1 MKTEAL
7 LFTGERGLLA
17 RRTQQACG
25 FCRKRT
31 NGFADMDA
39 DGYLD
44 RLYVHKDYQGRG
56 GAAAQANKKRRKAP
70 CSGKGREAGLSA
82 VFLQFRTAGA
92 AGKARA
98 ARWRK
103 TICYD
108 FARFSLSA

>member
-1 MKTEAL
+1 LKTEAL

-17 RRTQQACG
+17 RRTPMCG

-31 NGFADMDA
+31 VGFADMDA

-44 RLYVHKDYQGRG
+44 RLYVHRDYQGRG
-56 GAAAQANKKRRKAP
+56 VAAAQANKKAESPVFRRWPGGGAFR
-70 CSGKGREAGLSA
+70 C
-82 VFLQFRTAGA
+82 VLQFRTAGA

-98 ARWRK
+98 ARRREI
-103 TICYD
+103 ICYD

>member
-17 RRTQQACG
+17 RRTPMCG

-56 GAAAQANKKRRKAP
+56 GAAAQANKRRKAP
-70 CSGKGREAGLSA
+70 CSGDGREAGLSA
-82 VFLQFRTAGA
+82 VLLQFRTAA
-92 AGKARA
+92 QRGKPALR
-98 ARWRK
+98 RK

>member
-17 RRTQQACG
+17 RRTPMCG

-56 GAAAQANKKRRKAP
+56 VATALCDALEQAAQANKKRRKAP
-70 CSGKGREAGLSA
+70 CSGDGREAGLSA
-82 VFLQFRTAGA
+82 VFLQFRTAA
-92 AGKARA
+92 QRGKPALRCGG
-98 ARWRK
+98 K
-103 TICYD
+103 
-108 FARFSLSA
+108 

>member
-17 RRTQQACG
+17 CRTQQACG

-44 RLYVHKDYQGRG
+44 RLQGRG
-56 GAAAQANKKRRKAP
+56 VATALCDALEQAVQCEAYTTHASITARPFFEKRGYRVVRAQQVERQGLYLTNYVMEKRR
-70 CSGKGREAGLSA
+70 GGAGE
-82 VFLQFRTAGA
+82 
-92 AGKARA
+92 
-98 ARWRK
+98 
-103 TICYD
+103 
-108 FARFSLSA
+108 

>member
-17 RRTQQACG
+17 RRTPMCG

-56 GAAAQANKKRRKAP
+56 VATAQANKKAESPVFRRWP
-70 CSGKGREAGLSA
+70 GAGLSA
-82 VFLQFRTAGA
+82 VFLQFRTAGT

-98 ARWRK
+98 ALRRK